1 MVADAANVSKKA
13 LVIAIRYAAVRRQF
27 KVGHKEFESQILDY
41 PIHQRRLL
49 PLLAQAVAMGF
60 TALQMTSMFE
70 KLTQQLESFGADS
83 DAEETKEVLEK
94 LKETHATSAGL
105 KAFCTW
111 NGLETIEKCRASIGG
126 HGYSSYTGLAS
137 MVSPC
142 GFSSVSQRC

>member
-1 MVADAANVSKKA
+1 MVTDAANVSKKA
-13 LVIAIRYAAVRRQF
+13 LTIALRYAAVRRQF

-60 TALQMTSMFE
+60 TSLRMTKMFE
-70 KLTQQLESFGADS
+70 EMSEQLEAFGADS
-83 DAEETKEVLEK
+83 DAEETREVLEK

-111 NGLETIEKCRASIGG
+111 NGLETIEKCRA
-126 HGYSSYTGLAS
+126 
-137 MVSPC
+137 
-142 GFSSVSQRC
+142 R

>member
-1 MVADAANVSKKA
+1 MVTDAANVSKKA

-60 TALQMTSMFE
+60 TSLRLTSLYETMTA
-70 KLTQQLESFGADS
+70 QLESFGADS
-83 DAEETKEVLEK
+83 DEKETKEVLNV

-111 NGLETIEKCRASIGG
+111 NGTSL
-126 HGYSSYTGLAS
+126 
-137 MVSPC
+137 
-142 GFSSVSQRC
+142 FSAR